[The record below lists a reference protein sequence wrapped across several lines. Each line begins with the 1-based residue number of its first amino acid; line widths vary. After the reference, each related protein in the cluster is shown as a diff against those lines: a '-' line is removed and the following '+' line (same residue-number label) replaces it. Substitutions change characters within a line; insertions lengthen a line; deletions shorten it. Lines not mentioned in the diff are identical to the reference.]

1 MRQQHT
7 GRGGGFTLVEMLV
20 VIAIMA
26 VLVAMLLPAVQGAR
40 EAARKTQCQN
50 NLKQLGVALARH
62 ASTAESFPPGIA
74 ASTWR
79 STNVGVGNFYEW
91 TCYLH
96 LLLPQLDEQDYA
108 FDLMAPLF
116 RVPLPRDDSGAG
128 YAAVNGRQITGLL
141 CPSDTQTGPL
151 WQGPTTSASN
161 DRIFIDVNNN
171 NKVFDQGVDQLLRLA
186 KSNYLGMF
194 SGTSVFESL
203 ERANAEPSGSFST
216 WSPWN
221 LPPDNVSYQ
230 DRLMQPL
237 RRNAYTNPATNPPIR
252 FDRRGVF
259 GVGTGT
265 RQQAIRD
272 GATNTIAIAEY
283 LRGMSEK
290 DGRGAFWY
298 NHAGMQMLQAAQ
310 GPNARGDDVL
320 RGNAIAYSQLPGQSR
335 EDWGCHNRVGST
347 FSPNNNDG
355 NRRPALNL
363 PCNGGRDS
371 GLNITIDGHAA
382 SRSRHPGGVNVLFC
396 DGRVQ
401 FIDDQIESR
410 TAAPYGTWQRLAW
423 IDDGLPVTLP

>member
-1 MRQQHT
+1 MRQQQSD
-7 GRGGGFTLVEMLV
+7 RPGGFTLVELLV
-20 VIAIMA
+20 VIAIIA
-26 VLVAMLLPAVQGAR
+26 ILVALLMPAVQNAR
-40 EAARKTQCQN
+40 EAARATQCRH
-50 NLKQLGVALARH
+50 NLRQLGVGMATY
-62 ASTAESFPPGIA
+62 ASTAESFPPGFA

-79 STNVGVGNFYEW
+79 STNLGVGGFYEW

-96 LLLPQLDEQDYA
+96 LLLPNIDEHDYA

-116 RVPLPRDDSGAG
+116 RVPLPRDDQTG
-128 YAAVNGRQITGLL
+128 YAAVDGRQITGLL

-151 WQGPTTSASN
+151 WQGPTTPASN
-161 DRIFIDVNNN
+161 DRFN
-171 NKVFDQGVDQLLRLA
+171 LRLA

-194 SGTSVFESL
+194 SGTSVFDSL
-203 ERANAEPSGSFST
+203 ERAEREPSGT
-216 WSPWN
+216 YATMDPWQ

-230 DRLMQPL
+230 DRAMLPL
-237 RRNAYTNPATNPPIR
+237 RQRTSTGAR

-259 GVGTGT
+259 GLGVGT
-265 RQQAIRD
+265 RQQTIRD
-272 GATNTIAIAEY
+272 GSANTIAIAEY

-355 NRRPALNL
+355 NRRRALNL

-396 DGRVQ
+396 DGHVQ

-410 TAAPYGTWQRLAW
+410 IDAAVTPPYYGIWQRLAW
-423 IDDGLPVTLP
+423 IDDGRPVELP